1 MAVDHDHLVAER
13 DPRAVA
19 QRRDPELIRA
29 AQHAVIRQVEPVA
42 ARVEIGDRDLA
53 ATALHHEDVG
63 ARPAG
68 QRPAGGSGHEDV
80 VARPARQRP
89 AGALPHHDVVARP
102 AGNLARPA
110 QHLPDPAHRHAQ
122 MREPGIALRRRKHME
137 RVLRMGRGQPRD
149 PVEPRGVGAR
159 DAVEMDEP
167 PVRQQGEQAQ
177 PVIAAPGHDEDV
189 IGDRRH
195 GDILQI
201 GEAAAAAVDQVVEEM
216 QRPVGAHSSTLS
228 EPAPRGAED
237 REARAMRR
245 DRLERGRRRH
255 AKPLRRPE
263 DVQRREGSPAGTEAL
278 DPSAVARIRTGP
290 DAPSDEARREAG
302 PGRPGE
308 GCHRSRRLH
317 AKDAAARQREQPAAP
332 ASGRKASR
340 STGAGAG
347 SVAAGARGPSILPSA
362 GEIMGE
368 QPLGPPPSSST
379 ASSPDPITALSRA
392 SRAVNDGANTALSC
406 RRSSPAADRR

>member
-13 DPRAVA
+13 DPRAAA

-110 QHLPDPAHRHAQ
+110 QHLPDPTHRHAQ

-189 IGDRRH
+189 IGDARH

-201 GEAAAAAVDQVVEEM
+201 GEAAAAAVDQVVEKM
-216 QRPVGAHSSTLS
+216 QRPVGGHFQHAERARPRIAEHR
-228 EPAPRGAED
+228 EP
-237 REARAMRR
+237 RAMRR
-245 DRLERGRRRH
+245 DRLERGRRRQ
-255 AKPLRRPE
+255 AKPLRRPQ
-263 DVQRREGSPAGTEAL
+263 DVQRREAHPAGAEAL
-278 DPSAVARIRTGP
+278 DTLGRRADQDRPRRAL
-290 DAPSDEARREAG
+290 DEARREART
-302 PGRPGE
+302 GRPGKARHIAGRVHVVDTAPRQRE
-308 GCHRSRRLH
+308 PTTATRIGKKSEPVHRRRRGLDTDGRAQRIDPAIPGEVVGEDPPVPGPEQQH
-317 AKDAAARQREQPAAP
+317 RVVPGPDHGAVARQRDRHRRREQ
-332 ASGRKASR
+332 
-340 STGAGAG
+340 
-347 SVAAGARGPSILPSA
+347 
-362 GEIMGE
+362 
-368 QPLGPPPSSST
+368 
-379 ASSPDPITALSRA
+379 
-392 SRAVNDGANTALSC
+392 RAVVQ
-406 RRSSPAADRR
+406 RQPP